1 MVRLKPKPKKY
12 ALLRVRGGMEQGEEI
27 GEVVGLLYY
36 SSHFVDLQKER
47 IISRDIIKEQKQRDK
62 TMRNR
67 ANHVKMT
74 LI

>member
-36 SSHFVDLQKER
+36 SSHFVDL
-47 IISRDIIKEQKQRDK
+47 
-62 TMRNR
+62 
-67 ANHVKMT
+67 
-74 LI
+74 